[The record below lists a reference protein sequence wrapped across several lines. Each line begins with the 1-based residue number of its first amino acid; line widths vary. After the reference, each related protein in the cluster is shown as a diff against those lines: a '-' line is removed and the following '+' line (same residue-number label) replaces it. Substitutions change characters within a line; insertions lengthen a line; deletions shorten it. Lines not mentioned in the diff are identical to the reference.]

1 MKIKL
6 FTKTNC
12 PKCPPAKALCEDLKE
27 QCVIESYSIDE
38 RDGLAEASFYS
49 VMSTPSII
57 IVKINDECE
66 VKGFRG
72 DVPKKEEVLAVL
84 KNGN

>member
-6 FTKTNC
+6 FTKANC
-12 PKCPPAKALCEDLKE
+12 PKCPLAKALCDSLKD
-27 QCVIESYSIDE
+27 QCQIEYFDVEE
-38 RDGLAEASFYS
+38 RDGLAEASFYT

-57 IVKINDECE
+57 IVNDEHE
-66 VKGFRG
+66 VMGFRG
-72 DVPKKEEVLAVL
+72 EVPKKEEILAVL

>member
-12 PKCPPAKALCEDLKE
+12 PKCPLAKALCDSLTG
-27 QCVIESYSIDE
+27 QCPIEYFNVDD
-38 RDGLAEASFYS
+38 RDGLAEASFYT

-57 IVKINDECE
+57 IVKDEHE

-72 DVPKKEEVLAVL
+72 EVPKKEEILAVL